1 MVARAATVA
10 FRGIDTLDIDVQVH
24 LANAL
29 PAFSIVGLPA
39 KAVDESKD
47 RVRSALSAL
56 GLSLPPKRITVNLAP
71 ADVVKEGSHYDL
83 PIALGILA
91 AMGVLGTEQLAGY
104 VALGELALDGKLTE
118 VAGVLPTAIGA
129 AASGRG
135 LICPAASGPE
145 AAWADALEIIAAPD
159 LISLLNHMKGTQVL
173 SPPRRD
179 LVDGTAG
186 HPDLKDIKGQE
197 TAKRAL
203 EIAASGGHN
212 LLMIGPPGS
221 GKSMLAARLPG
232 VLPPLDA
239 SEALE
244 ISMIRSVAGLLER
257 GRISRDRPFRDPHH
271 SSSIPA
277 LVGGGAMARP
287 GEVSLAHRGVLF
299 LDELAEF
306 PAPVL
311 DSLRQSIEI
320 GQAVVSRAKHRVTYP
335 ARFQLVAAMNPCRCG
350 HLGDPERAC
359 PRAPG
364 CGRSYLSRVS
374 GPLLDRFDL
383 KIEVG
388 AVSASDL
395 SLPPPSEGSAELA
408 SRVLA
413 ARKRQKARY
422 ETITNERRPG
432 LGACSAEK
440 TVAVPVVRTN
450 AEADGQT
457 LGAVAA
463 PDDGGKSLLAQ
474 AADRLRLSARAYHRI
489 LRVARTIA
497 DMDGADGIQRR
508 HIAEAIAFR
517 GDSM

>member
-1 MVARAATVA
+1 MVSRATTVA
-10 FRGIDTLDIDVQVH
+10 FRGIETLDIDVQVH

-91 AMGVLGTEQLAGY
+91 AMGVLAPEQLTGY

-129 AASGRG
+129 ASSGRG
-135 LICPAASGPE
+135 LICPAESGPE
-145 AAWADALEIIAAPD
+145 AAWADGLEIIAAPD
-159 LISLLNHMKGTQVL
+159 LISLLNHFKGTQVL
-173 SPPRRD
+173 SAPDRT
-179 LVDGTAG
+179 LVGGAG
-186 HPDLKDIKGQE
+186 RHPDMRDIKGQE

-212 LLMIGPPGS
+212 LLMVGPPGS

-232 VLPPLDA
+232 VLPALDA
-239 SEALE
+239 AEALE
-244 ISMIRSVAGLLER
+244 VSMIRSVAGLLDR

-306 PAPVL
+306 PSPVL
-311 DSLRQSIEI
+311 DSLRQSIET
-320 GQAVVSRAKHRVTYP
+320 GHAVVSRAKHRVTYP

-350 HLGDPERAC
+350 HLGDPDRAC

-364 CGRSYLSRVS
+364 CGRAYLSKVS

-388 AVSASDL
+388 AVSAADL
-395 SLPPPSEGSAELA
+395 TLPPPAEGSSELA
-408 SRVLA
+408 GRVSSARRRQYLRYADETKTSRLQDGDNDA
-413 ARKRQKARY
+413 
-422 ETITNERRPG
+422 G
-432 LGACSAEK
+432 SASF
-440 TVAVPVVRTN
+440 ASPVRTN
-450 AEADGQT
+450 AEADGQVLT
-457 LGAVAA
+457 AIAS
-463 PDDGGKSLLAQ
+463 PDDGGKALLSH
-474 AADRLRLSARAYHRI
+474 AADRLRFSARAYHRV

-497 DMDGADGIQRR
+497 DMDGVDGVQRR
-508 HIAEAIAFR
+508 HVAEAISFR
-517 GDSM
+517 GDTA